1 MIRQMSSLKSKLQTI
16 SVLLCF
22 LAVLSSCKGA
32 KPTEN
37 SGVGTIRDLYNET
50 GVPTD
55 NLGEPIEQVRNIEDK
70 YPELREYSGVDFY
83 SDIYVP
89 LLDACFSAS
98 DWTVLESNAE
108 FIILQNNAEPTAV
121 YTFGRIS
128 DIHPTDESEY
138 SLFSAIY
145 PLTRSFRIFP
155 DKAPEPMEFY
165 HVEVNDVQ
173 QDQINGEI
181 ASAYMLE
188 AVSDTSYY
196 PGYIYLIFKKDG
208 SDAIF
213 ELMTTDN
220 ICAAGES
227 REEGFPKEKF
237 VLDTRRIHDGE
248 SVISATTAAPDVEYK
263 VYRHGITLAI
273 PSFLEVTELEN
284 GGYRFTDRDGEYT
297 PFVKAG
303 ATVLQVPE
311 GASTK
316 EQINLLIDELN
327 DQADM
332 KGNMSCVD
340 LQYEEG
346 VDFMGVS
353 TATHLHGILKSDKA
367 GLTVRTDLCGT
378 GKVVFDIYYVT
389 RNEKNLVVMFYRSE
403 AQDEEFQR
411 FIEYNTY

>member
-1 MIRQMSSLKSKLQTI
+1 MTPPMSSLKNKLQTI
-16 SVLLCF
+16 SVMLCF
-22 LAVLSSCKGA
+22 LSVLNACSSS

-37 SGVGTIRDLYNET
+37 SGIGTIRDLYNET

-55 NLGEPIEQVRNIEDK
+55 NLGEPIEIVRNIEDK
-70 YPELREYSGVDFY
+70 YPELREYSSADYY

-89 LLDACFSAS
+89 LLNACFPTS

-108 FIILQNNAEPTAV
+108 YITVQNNAEPTAV

-128 DIHPTDESEY
+128 DIHPTDDSEY
-138 SLFSAIY
+138 ALFSAIY

-155 DKAPEPMEFY
+155 DKDPEPMEFY

-173 QDQINGEI
+173 QDTINGEI
-181 ASAYMLE
+181 SSGYLVE
-188 AVSDTSYY
+188 AVADTEYC
-196 PGYIYLIFKKDG
+196 PGYMYLVFKKDG
-208 SDAIF
+208 SDAVF

-220 ICAAGES
+220 ICAEGES
-227 REEGFPKEKF
+227 RDEGFPKEKF

-248 SVISATTAAPDVEYK
+248 SVISATAAAPDVEYK

-273 PSFLEVTELEN
+273 PAFLEVTELEN
-284 GGYRFTDRDGEYT
+284 GGYRFTDREGEYT

-303 ATVLQVPE
+303 ATVFQVSE

-316 EQINLLIDELN
+316 EQIDLLIDELN
-327 DQADM
+327 DQADL
-332 KGNMSCVD
+332 KDKMSCID

-353 TATHLHGILKSDKA
+353 NATHLHGILKSDKA
-367 GLTVRTDLCGT
+367 GLKVRTDLCGT
-378 GKVVFDIYYVT
+378 GKIVFDIYAVT
-389 RNEKNLVVMFYRSE
+389 RNEKHMVVMFYRSE
-403 AQDEEFQR
+403 AQDEEFMR